1 MKRYWCWK
9 YKLVVPEYMCDMFVC
24 RYYFLNGGYCVP
36 KECQV

>member
-9 YKLVVPEYMCDMFVC
+9 YKFVVPEYMCDMFVC